1 MEDINKSRNIGIN
14 VTITP
19 GVVEIYKNGMLTG
32 NAKGGTAYGTRISF
46 NEKNYV
52 AKAKATIG
60 SNVKTIIDGK
70 EEELKE
76 VNRDIGNRIEVIR
89 NEEISPINIDLGT
102 EYWGTDYAREKA
114 RGDFVKAGNKI
125 DRVAEILNAAI
136 KNDNKD
142 IYLYYKDRIAAE
154 EEIARMEREGID
166 LSIID
171 KEQAKKIIERAAGG
185 EVDDV
190 QIISSKDPN
199 IKEIIGAEGIR
210 GRAYY
215 TGKGKVVIVADNVED
230 YAKAIGVIG
239 KEGRHFYHRGNGMED
254 TEDYSTFYGRQ
265 LEKYYRKHFGD
276 VDVAFVTEQLKYT
289 KEQLGYDWENDAY
302 WIESTHPGGHGA
314 LMIVNEKYPDGRVY
328 SWSAIGPDHMHYGIE
343 FKGIKNK
350 LGIPYPKFEKINYG
364 ALYITNGKNYLLG
377 KYGRHSGK
385 IHKIEGS
392 KEYDNKIVDFYVK
405 FIEGKEKKEITE
417 FNSKSK
423 NEGIGSY
430 YIYKG
435 SERPYRLGA
444 YNCVTVGLSS
454 IYYANG
460 LSLDEFRKNRKI
472 GEKVTE
478 FHTYFNPRS
487 AVRTPVLKGKTYV
500 IVEYKGDNK
509 NGKHTKERENEIDRI
524 MDKLRKDSGVKK

>member
-1 MEDINKSRNIGIN
+1 M
-14 VTITP
+14 
-19 GVVEIYKNGMLTG
+19 EIYKNGMLTG

-190 QIISSKDPN
+190 QIISSSDPN

-265 LEKYYRKHFGD
+265 LEKYYRKHFGEAD
-276 VDVAFVTEQLKYT
+276 ATFVTEQLKYT
-289 KEQLGYDWENDAY
+289 KEQLGKDWENDVY
-302 WIESTHPGGHGA
+302 WIESEIPFGHA
-314 LMIVNEKYPDGRVY
+314 AVAIVNKRHKRGIVF
-328 SWSAIGPDHMHYGIE
+328 SWSAIGPDGMHFPGDI
-343 FKGIKNK
+343 KVKNK
-350 LGIPYPKFEKINYG
+350 ELMKIKEFNNFSIKYPKIKKEGYG
-364 ALYITNGKNYLLG
+364 SLYVTSLENYLLG
-377 KYGRHSGK
+377 KYGQYSGK
-385 IHKIEGS
+385 IHKIKDS
-392 KEYDNKIVDFYVK
+392 KKYEDKIEEFYENIIK
-405 FIEGKEKKEITE
+405 DKKDKKEILKYGLNYNKTTE
-417 FNSKSK
+417 
-423 NEGIGSY
+423 GVGVY
-430 YIYKG
+430 YIYG
-435 SERPYRLGA
+435 SERPYKIVE

-460 LSLDEFRKNRKI
+460 QNLKTVRKKMKNEDSLS
-472 GEKVTE
+472 EKRQGRDHLFYV
-478 FHTYFNPRS
+478 PVS
-487 AVRTPVLKGKTYV
+487 AVNNPILRGKTE
-500 IVEYKGDNK
+500 IIIRHKGSKLGKDGYSEQRKEEINK
-509 NGKHTKERENEIDRI
+509 IIE
-524 MDKLRKDSGVKK
+524 KLQKDSGVKK